1 MDISYQQSLK
11 PSTHGFIRQ
20 YGLGRELSSGQGGLK
35 TFAPPS
41 GLRPGE
47 KYIEAIN
54 PYGLTR
60 FGTVKSYAEISQERK
75 QRQEAERNAYLN
87 RQLEQAAQ
95 EQQRAAAQKQLREQE
110 QIASGRFMLNGEAV
124 TFDQMKE
131 YQKRI
136 QDSVQ
141 ADPMYMAYKQGLGGE
156 TGQVFDEQAYENY
169 QKRMS
174 DQGYRDYR
182 QDALRSSLEQFQ
194 QDPLSY
200 LIGGGQGG
208 STYSPSDL
216 LEYLGLGQQLFRSTG
231 QEGSFMDF
239 LLGNTQPGVTN
250 PVRGTTPRPSVTN
263 PPNPAARAFNQ
274 ASQKCGGL
282 SSNLLGGATPN
293 IF

>member
-1 MDISYQQSLK
+1 MDISYQKSLK
-11 PSTHGFIRQ
+11 PSTHALIRQ

-47 KYIEAIN
+47 KYLEAIN
-54 PYGLTR
+54 PYGFAR
-60 FGTVKSYAEISQERK
+60 FGTVKSADELFQERK
-75 QRQEAERNAYLN
+75 QRQEAERAEYLN
-87 RQLEQAAQ
+87 RQLEQAAL
-95 EQQRAAAQKQLREQE
+95 EQQRKAAQKQLREQE
-110 QIASGRFMLNGEAV
+110 QIASGRFMVNGEAV

-131 YQKRI
+131 YQQSI
-136 QDSVQ
+136 QESLQ
-141 ADPMYMAYKQGLGGE
+141 ADPMYMAYKQILGGE

-169 QKRMS
+169 QNRMS
-174 DQGYRDYR
+174 DQGYLDYR
-182 QDALRSSLEQFQ
+182 RDALRSSLEQFQ

-231 QEGSFMDF
+231 QEGNFMDF
-239 LLGNTQPGVTN
+239 ILGGMQPSVTN
-250 PVRGTTPRPSVTN
+250 PVGGTTPQPSVTN
-263 PPNPAARAFNQ
+263 PPNPAAGAFNQ

-282 SSNLLGGATPN
+282 PLNLFN
-293 IF
+293 